1 MTDTDTK
8 LYCIG
13 CGPGDPDL
21 LTLKAIDIIK
31 NADVIYAPTAREGK
45 PSFALS
51 IVERFLNKDTEIN
64 QLVFPMIKDF
74 DKLKENWKNNAMEIT
89 NSIRNG
95 KKTVYLTVGDPSLYS
110 TWIYVYREII
120 NNHKD
125 IKVEIIPGITSIFS
139 FSAEIKTPVGEGE
152 EIIGIIPACY
162 NLDRLKIAAQCCDTM
177 VFLKDGRYFNKVIE
191 ILADSG
197 FPEDSDVFIA
207 QEVSTNSEAL
217 QKRKLSELLKNPNE
231 NNDKYFSI
239 MIAKKKK

>member
-1 MTDTDTK
+1 
-8 LYCIG
+8 
-13 CGPGDPDL
+13 
-21 LTLKAIDIIK
+21 
-31 NADVIYAPTAREGK
+31 
-45 PSFALS
+45 
-51 IVERFLNKDTEIN
+51 
-64 QLVFPMIKDF
+64 
-74 DKLKENWKNNAMEIT
+74 ME
-89 NSIRNG
+89 

-110 TWIYVYREII
+110 TWIYIYREIV

-125 IKVEIIPGITSIFS
+125 IKVEIVPGITSIFS

-162 NLDRLKIAAQCCDTM
+162 SLDRLKIAAQCCDTL